1 MQQEQI
7 LLPAGNTVRTPDG
20 NHYVIENLLGKG
32 GFGAVYLVRDRYDEL
47 KLYALKEVID
57 PNKQDR
63 ERFTSEA
70 ELLKRLHHK
79 ALPHIYDVFENE
91 KLKRVYILMD
101 YVKGRDLEAL
111 LAEQPEQLFDLP
123 LVVAIMEPVVQAIIY
138 MHHQEPP
145 IVHRDI
151 KPANIIMPLTGEEAV
166 LVDFGLAKEYIAG
179 KTTTMIRHGSPGYA
193 AMEQYGHGGTT
204 PRTDIYGLGATLYT
218 LLTGVVPADPV
229 TRVTESG
236 DFDSLTP
243 ASLLNPTLPTSVAK
257 AIQRAMSISERDRF
271 ATVEDFWLEVTM
283 RSSEQLDDRQSVKA
297 QEATKAPLRLPQPLT
312 VTEQELKPVTSEAL
326 QKPQRRVHLPSR
338 KRSILLSIALLLLLT
353 GSIGGNIVFNALRH
367 SVTNSPTPQT
377 RISSTVKAHAT
388 VPVTA
393 SLYPNLA
400 SRYGGTIADIVANE
414 KTPMFLTNVQQNQGN
429 IHGVFNGLGLAGT
442 FTGTVTE
449 TGHVQFRVTIQGGN
463 STLAFTGDIKVGGDL
478 VGSYQVLDQ
487 RGQPT
492 GDSGIWN
499 LASNA

>member
-218 LLTGVVPADPV
+218 LLTGVVPTDPV